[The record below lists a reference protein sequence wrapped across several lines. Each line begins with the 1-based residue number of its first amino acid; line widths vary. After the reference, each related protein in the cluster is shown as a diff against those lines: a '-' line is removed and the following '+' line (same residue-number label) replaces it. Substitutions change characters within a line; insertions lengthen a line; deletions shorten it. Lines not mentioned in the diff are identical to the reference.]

1 MMSHTQ
7 DVNRRSMLQ
16 QWEKNGRRIAHR
28 IVGKERK
35 KNREIM
41 KENNINNRNEK

>member
-28 IVGKERK
+28 IVGKKK